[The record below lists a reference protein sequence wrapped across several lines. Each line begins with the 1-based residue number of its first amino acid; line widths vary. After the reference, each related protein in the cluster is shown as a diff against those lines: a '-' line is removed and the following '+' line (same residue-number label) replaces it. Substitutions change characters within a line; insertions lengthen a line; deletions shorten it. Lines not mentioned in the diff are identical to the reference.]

1 MMTTTTENQHC
12 VAGPCQVN
20 LEALLLKGGC
30 ATHSVD
36 FFVFQEPNL
45 IGRVD
50 FLCAQPLLRNETHL
64 VRSTWLVIGT
74 IKRTIV
80 YRTTR

>member
-1 MMTTTTENQHC
+1 MTSGLRVVKKSKRFMMTTTTENQHC

-36 FFVFQEPNL
+36 FFLYSKSL
-45 IGRVD
+45 I
-50 FLCAQPLLRNETHL
+50 
-64 VRSTWLVIGT
+64 
-74 IKRTIV
+74 
-80 YRTTR
+80 